1 MEPGLALMDEIG
13 RYALTNA
20 FIQFSKDNYHI
31 NPYKPLYWDAPD
43 LPMNK
48 EYELEGIKLKSSQLN
63 DLGMSTETDYN
74 VNTGLRKCPSD
85 PYIQKGF
92 QTSSETKADNIEASN
107 RYDNL
112 PSMLITPASVSNSTS
127 WQGGGSAVQ
136 ITLNQPEQNL
146 PESSSP
152 STSRSFT
159 NSENIGYKHSQHN
172 FKIISNLYPLKS
184 FKLMFLNISIHRY
197 STKSEANPVPNLTFK
212 NTEIMDGFDLFSG
225 YKVLTPT
232 MYRSRMAA
240 ARQAISMDCY
250 YSYQG
255 K

>member
-1 MEPGLALMDEIG
+1 MFQTEFSVITTMEPGLALMDEIG

-43 LPMNK
+43 MPMNK

-74 VNTGLRKCPSD
+74 VSTGLRKCPSD

-92 QTSSETKADNIEASN
+92 QTSSEILSETKADDIEANN

-159 NSENIGYKHSQHN
+159 TSENIGYKHSQHKLN
-172 FKIISNLYPLKS
+172 IISNLYLLKIL
-184 FKLMFLNISIHRY
+184 KLMLLNTFI
-197 STKSEANPVPNLTFK
+197 LTQVFNK
-212 NTEIMDGFDLFSG
+212 N
-225 YKVLTPT
+225 
-232 MYRSRMAA
+232 
-240 ARQAISMDCY
+240 
-250 YSYQG
+250 
-255 K
+255 

>member
-1 MEPGLALMDEIG
+1 MFQTEFSVITTMEPGLALMDEIG

-74 VNTGLRKCPSD
+74 VSTGLRKCPSD

-92 QTSSETKADNIEASN
+92 QTSSEILSETKADDIEANN

-159 NSENIGYKHSQHN
+159 TSENIGYKHSRQKFNITTN
-172 FKIISNLYPLKS
+172 FKI
-184 FKLMFLNISIHRY
+184 
-197 STKSEANPVPNLTFK
+197 PVKIF
-212 NTEIMDGFDLFSG
+212 
-225 YKVLTPT
+225 
-232 MYRSRMAA
+232 
-240 ARQAISMDCY
+240 
-250 YSYQG
+250 
-255 K
+255 